1 MHVEDTAFLADSQW
15 GAQRPKR
22 KGKRYDTGS
31 RKRKK
36 WGLTGKAFM
45 QHKYGADVDVNRAAN
60 LAKRSRAHS

>member
-1 MHVEDTAFLADSQW
+1 MGGP
-15 GAQRPKR
+15 GAQEEGEALRHWLAQE
-22 KGKRYDTGS
+22 
-31 RKRKK
+31 KK

>member
-1 MHVEDTAFLADSQW
+1 V
-15 GAQRPKR
+15 GAQGPKR

-36 WGLTGKAFM
+36 WGLAGKAFM